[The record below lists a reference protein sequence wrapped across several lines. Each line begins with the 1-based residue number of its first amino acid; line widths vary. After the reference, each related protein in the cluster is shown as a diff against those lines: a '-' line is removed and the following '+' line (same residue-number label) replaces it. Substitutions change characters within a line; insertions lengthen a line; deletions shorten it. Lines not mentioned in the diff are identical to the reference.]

1 MSYQSP
7 DLTGIDYFPCQYGNS
22 KLIFRGPKRRIQDEF
37 VAYLGGIETFGKF
50 IEMPFPMLTEVE
62 TGMRSVNLGCV
73 NSGVDA
79 YINDKSLIDICS
91 QAKVTVI
98 QLSGAQNMS
107 NRFYAVHPR
116 RNDRV
121 VRVSSL
127 LRTIYDEVE
136 FTEFNFTGHLLGTLA
151 KASPEK
157 FTMVENELRN
167 AWVARMRSLIEQI
180 GGKVVLLW
188 MSDHSPDHKADGQ
201 HGRSEPLFIDRDMIN
216 SLAADVEA
224 KLEIVGQPQEIERGY
239 DEMIFGQMEQPAAA
253 EMLGPVVHR
262 RTAQEL
268 AETLQKFV

>member
-1 MSYQSP
+1 MSYQTP
-7 DLTGIDYFPCQYGNS
+7 ATAAIDYFPCQYGTS
-22 KLIFRGPKRRIQDEF
+22 KLIFRGPKRRIQGDF

-50 IEMPFPMLTEVE
+50 VEMPYPMLTEVE
-62 TGMRSVNLGCV
+62 TGMRSVNLGCA

-98 QLSGAQNMS
+98 QMSGAQNMS

-121 VRVSSL
+121 VRISSL

-136 FTEFNFTGHLLGTLA
+136 FTEFNFTGHLLGSLA

-157 FTMVENELRN
+157 FVMVENELRN

-188 MSDHSPDHKADGQ
+188 MSDHRPDQKGADS
-201 HGRSEPLFIDRDMIN
+201 HGRAEPLFIDRDMID
-216 SLAADVEA
+216 SLSGEVDA
-224 KLEIVGQPQEIERGY
+224 KLEVIGQPDEISNGLP
-239 DEMIFGQMEQPAAA
+239 EMVFDQLEQPAAQ
-253 EMLGPVVHR
+253 ELLGPVVHR

-268 AETLQKFV
+268 AAVLKSIA